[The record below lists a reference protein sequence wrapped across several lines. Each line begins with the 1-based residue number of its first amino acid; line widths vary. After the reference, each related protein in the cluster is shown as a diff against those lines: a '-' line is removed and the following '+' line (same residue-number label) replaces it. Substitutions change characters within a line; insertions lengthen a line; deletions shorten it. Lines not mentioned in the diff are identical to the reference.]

1 MQNFMVSQNN
11 EPTMQTASI
20 RQNYLKVIGVHVYD
34 TVVTEPETR
43 FPVFFFS
50 TEFVNYRQGM
60 CRLIMAGTRRVR
72 TALQLNSRKQFY
84 HISCI

>member
-1 MQNFMVSQNN
+1 MVSQNN
-11 EPTMQTASI
+11 ELTMQTASI
-20 RQNYLKVIGVHVYD
+20 RQNYLKVIDVHVYD

-43 FPVFFFS
+43 FPVFFF

-60 CRLIMAGTRRVR
+60 GRLIMAGTRRVR

>member
-11 EPTMQTASI
+11 ELTMQTASI

-43 FPVFFFS
+43 FPVFFFPPNLS
-50 TEFVNYRQGM
+50 TTGREWVVSSW
-60 CRLIMAGTRRVR
+60 RV
-72 TALQLNSRKQFY
+72 LDVFELYFN
-84 HISCI
+84 

>member
-11 EPTMQTASI
+11 ELTMQTASI
-20 RQNYLKVIGVHVYD
+20 RQNYLKVIGVHVCD
-34 TVVTEPETR
+34 TVVTEPERR
-43 FPVFFFS
+43 FPVFFF

-60 CRLIMAGTRRVR
+60 GRLIMAGTRRVR